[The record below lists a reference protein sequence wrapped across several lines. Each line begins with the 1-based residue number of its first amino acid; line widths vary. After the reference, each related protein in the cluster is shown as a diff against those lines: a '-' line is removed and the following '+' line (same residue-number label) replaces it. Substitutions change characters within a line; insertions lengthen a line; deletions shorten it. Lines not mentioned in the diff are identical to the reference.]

1 MIRTNIKLRPRIASS
16 GGFTLV
22 EILVAMVISGIIVAA
37 IYSAYTAQSRTYLAQ
52 EQVAQ
57 MQQNVRAGLMSIRQ
71 EVRMAGYDPTTSLR
85 VGASGIT
92 TAQAGQISFTQDI
105 INSNGTGYGDGDLSD
120 AGETI
125 DFGFSVADDPFRSA
139 DVPFRDGLPD
149 ADSDGDGVPD
159 AVSLCRQTTVAGG
172 AVGGYKSIAE
182 NIQAI
187 EFRYL
192 DASGANLGDPS
203 GTVPQ
208 NSLANIRS
216 IQISILA
223 RAGRADRQ
231 FTNASV
237 YCPASNPYN
246 GTPGQCTNTSATSW
260 GPYND
265 NFRRLLLITTVNCRN
280 MGL

>member
-1 MIRTNIKLRPRIASS
+1 
-16 GGFTLV
+16 
-22 EILVAMVISGIIVAA
+22 
-37 IYSAYTAQSRTYLAQ
+37 
-52 EQVAQ
+52 
-57 MQQNVRAGLMSIRQ
+57 
-71 EVRMAGYDPTTSLR
+71 MAGYDPTTTLR
-85 VGASGIT
+85 GTKNGGIA

-105 INSNGTGYGDGDLSD
+105 VDSTGTGYGDGDITD

-125 DFGFSVADDPFRSA
+125 DFGFLVADDSS
-139 DVPFRDGLPD
+139 RDGLPD
-149 ADSDGDGVPD
+149 TDSDGDGVPD
-159 AVSLCRQTTVAGG
+159 AVSLRRGTTDAGG
-172 AVGGYKSIAE
+172 AIENQSIAE

-192 DASGANLGDPS
+192 DASGTDLGDATT
-203 GTVPQ
+203 GAVPTA
-208 NSLANIRS
+208 SLGEIRS

-223 RAGRADRQ
+223 RAGRLDRQ

-246 GTPGQCTNTSATSW
+246 GTPGQCTNTSAKKW